1 MRAARERRQERIPGV
16 EKPLSRVVLGTMV
29 VDIRQKERSFAL
41 LDAAFNAGI
50 NTLDTAHV
58 YAGGN
63 SERGIGAWCT
73 ERGLREKL
81 VILTKGCVPNADRK
95 RITTHDLTS
104 DLCDSLARLQTHYVD
119 LYLFHRDDP
128 AVPVGTIV
136 DFINEHIAAGRI
148 RAWGGSNWTRARLA
162 AAVAYAKRHGAVPP
176 VASSPHFGLATQVKS
191 PWGPGC
197 VTLTGDNR
205 AADRNWY
212 TQSQLAT
219 FAYSSLARGL
229 FSGRTT
235 RDNYLTTTDGACQR
249 AYCHPVNFERLDR
262 AHLMAKKRRVTVT
275 QVALAFVLNSP
286 MNTFALV
293 GAENASEIAACVAA
307 QHIQFS
313 NKELCW
319 LETGR
324 R

>member
-1 MRAARERRQERIPGV
+1 MRPSRERRQVSVPGV
-16 EKPLSRVVLGTMV
+16 NKPLSRVVLGTMV
-29 VDIRQKERSFAL
+29 VDIREKERSFAL
-41 LDAAFNAGI
+41 LDAAFAAGI

-63 SERGIGAWCT
+63 SERGIGAWCA
-73 ERGLREKL
+73 ERGLRERL
-81 VILTKGCVPNADRK
+81 VILTKGCIPNADRK
-95 RITTHDLTS
+95 RITPYDLAS
-104 DLCDSLARLQTHYVD
+104 DLHDSLTRLQTHYVD

-128 AVPVGTIV
+128 SVPVGQIV
-136 DFINEHIAAGRI
+136 DFMNEHVAAGRV

-162 AAVAYAKRHGAVPP
+162 AAIAYAAKHGAVPP
-176 VASSPHFGLATQVKS
+176 VASSPHYGLATQVKS

-205 AADRNWY
+205 AADRAWY
-212 TQSQLAT
+212 TETGMAT

-229 FSGRTT
+229 FSGRAT
-235 RDNYLTTTDGACQR
+235 RDNYLTTTDDACQR

-262 AHLMAKKRRVTVT
+262 AHQLAKKRGVTVT
-275 QVALAFVLNSP
+275 QIALAFVLNSP

-293 GAENASEIAACVAA
+293 GAENAAEVDACVAA
-307 QHIQFS
+307 QRIRLS
-313 NKELCW
+313 DKDLRW